1 MIIGQIE
8 QIKIAQIAAGLAAL
22 NSSSP
27 KGSQASGDT
36 GRNRLTM
43 GENMALMAA

>member
-8 QIKIAQIAAGLAAL
+8 QMKMAQIAAGLAAL

-27 KGSQASGDT
+27 SGSHASGDT
-36 GRNRLTM
+36 GRKRLTM
-43 GENMALMAA
+43 GENIARTAA

>member
-8 QIKIAQIAAGLAAL
+8 QMKIAQMAAGFAAL

-27 KGSQASGDT
+27 NGNHASGDT